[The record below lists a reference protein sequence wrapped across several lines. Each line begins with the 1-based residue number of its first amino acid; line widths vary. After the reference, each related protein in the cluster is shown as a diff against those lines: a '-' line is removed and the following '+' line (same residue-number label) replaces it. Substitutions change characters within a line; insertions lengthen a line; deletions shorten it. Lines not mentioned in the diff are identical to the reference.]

1 MISEIIGVKGKKGT
15 NTQYDFNPF
24 ENISVRTMATALLLF
39 LLFQRY
45 ERTTSYI

>member
-1 MISEIIGVKGKKGT
+1 MVSEIIGVKGKKGT
-15 NTQYDFNPF
+15 NIQYDFNAF
-24 ENISVRTMATALLLF
+24 EKISVCTRATALLLF